1 MAIKKAGH
9 FGFLIFN
16 IIAVMRV
23 RLPMAKLVKCV
34 FLNNSKYECHLVK
47 NACEP

>member
-9 FGFLIFN
+9 LGFLIFN

-23 RLPMAKLVKCV
+23 RLPMAKLVKCI
-34 FLNNSKYECHLVK
+34 FLSNPKYEYHLVK
-47 NACEP
+47 KACEP